1 MGKIVILWILFLI
14 IVLYIGYYVH
24 KYRNFY
30 KLIMVF
36 GKKGSGKSTLICKLA
51 YKQLKRNIYQPKK
64 ARYIYSSIPIDA
76 ESMIEDLTYYRGLK
90 GLRKNLSE
98 KLSFITP
105 PPAPA
110 PHGTDKR
117 KGWFS
122 LSPDFYKIFVID
134 PKAIGEFTPPPE
146 SLCLF
151 DEVGMLWDNRDF
163 KNFKTKTRDWFK
175 LQRHYHCEVY
185 LFSQTFDVDVKL
197 RNLTDYMFMVTN
209 YLNVF
214 SVAHRIQRKL
224 VVVEPTGESEGRIA
238 DGYEVTPLIWQL
250 LGMRI
255 VYITWVPKWSQYFN
269 SFETPELPLIPATD
283 SIEFFSK

>member
-1 MGKIVILWILFLI
+1 MAKVMFLWCVFLSIV
-14 IVLYIGYYVH
+14 VYIGFYAR

-51 YKQLKRNIYQPKK
+51 YKQLKRNIYNPKK
-64 ARYIYSSIPIDA
+64 ARYIYSSIPIDTD
-76 ESMIEDLTYYRGLK
+76 SMIYDITHIIIHIPKFRDFVFNRKFKVYNADFLK
-90 GLRKNLSE
+90 
-98 KLSFITP
+98 I
-105 PPAPA
+105 
-110 PHGTDKR
+110 
-117 KGWFS
+117 
-122 LSPDFYKIFVID
+122 YVID
-134 PKAIGEFTPPPE
+134 PLDIGDFTPPNE

-185 LFSQTFDVDVKL
+185 LFSQTFDVDLKL
-197 RNLTDYMFMVTN
+197 RNLTDYMFMVNN
-209 YLNVF
+209 YVNVF

-238 DGYEVTPLIWQL
+238 DGYEITPLIWQI

-255 VYITWVPKWSQYFN
+255 VYITWIPKWSQYFN
-269 SFETPELPLIPATD
+269 SFETPKLPTIPAKD
-283 SIEFFSK
+283 SMEYF